1 MAKPTK
7 PKALT
12 VELPPQLLSDLRALI
27 DQERQ
32 SLAQAVNSSLVRLY
46 WQIGHRIRTDLLK
59 EKRAEYGEQVVHAL
73 SKPLAIEFGPGFG
86 RTNLFHMVRFAEVFP
101 DPQIVH
107 ALSGQLGWTHFR
119 QLIYLKEPLQREF
132 YAELCRLERWS
143 TRTLAAKIQSMLYER
158 TAISRKPGALA
169 RQELQQLREDDR
181 LTPDL
186 IFRDPYVLD
195 FLGLR
200 DTFSEKDLE
209 AAILRELQGFLS
221 ELGTD
226 FAFIARQKRITI
238 GGEDHYLDLLFY
250 HRRLRRLVVVVDLK
264 LEKFQAADKGQMEL
278 YLRWL
283 AKHERQPHEEA
294 PLGLILCASKS
305 QEYVELLEL
314 EKTGIRVAE
323 YLTEL
328 PPPQV
333 LKRKLHDALQVAR
346 ESLRD
351 QT

>member
-1 MAKPTK
+1 MKQNRCQRFRPEA
-7 PKALT
+7 ALADGT
-12 VELPPQLLSDLRALI
+12 LGSVGGSEPARCGGTSWPAPASCPRFVPVSQLLSDLRALI

-32 SLAQAVNSSLVRLY
+32 SLAQAVNASLVRLY
-46 WQIGHRIRTDLLK
+46 WQIGHRIRTDLK

-86 RTNLFHMVRFAEVFP
+86 RTNLFHMVRFAEIFP

-169 RQELQQLREDDR
+169 RQELQQLRQKDR

-186 IFRDPYVLD
+186 VFRDPYVLD

-200 DTFSEKDLE
+200 DTFSEKDLP
-209 AAILRELQGFLS
+209 
-221 ELGTD
+221 
-226 FAFIARQKRITI
+226 AR
-238 GGEDHYLDLLFY
+238 GG
-250 HRRLRRLVVVVDLK
+250 
-264 LEKFQAADKGQMEL
+264 G
-278 YLRWL
+278 
-283 AKHERQPHEEA
+283 
-294 PLGLILCASKS
+294 
-305 QEYVELLEL
+305 
-314 EKTGIRVAE
+314 
-323 YLTEL
+323 
-328 PPPQV
+328 PQV
-333 LKRKLHDALQVAR
+333 RQVPSHR
-346 ESLRD
+346 
-351 QT
+351 